1 MKAIFKRE
9 FNSYFTSPI
18 GYIFLGCS
26 LIFAGIVFY
35 AANLAVQSPD
45 MSSFFSMLIY
55 LYIFVTPVLTMR
67 LISDDRRNK
76 TDQLLLTS
84 PVSVTSVVLGKFF
97 AAVALLGIF
106 LLILF
111 IYPLILQLYGT
122 IQLGYVINMFGG
134 YLLLGC
140 ALFSIGLFVSSLTE
154 SQVTAAIVTLLV
166 MLFMFFMINVLV
178 NYIGVPFI
186 AKAVSWFAIMNRF
199 TGFGLGYIDLSSVV
213 YYISITAVFVF
224 LTVQSIEKKRWI

>member
-1 MKAIFKRE
+1 M
-9 FNSYFTSPI
+9 
-18 GYIFLGCS
+18 
-26 LIFAGIVFY
+26 
-35 AANLAVQSPD
+35 
-45 MSSFFSMLIY
+45 
-55 LYIFVTPVLTMR
+55 
-67 LISDDRRNK
+67 
-76 TDQLLLTS
+76 
-84 PVSVTSVVLGKFF
+84 
-97 AAVALLGIF
+97 
-106 LLILF
+106 
-111 IYPLILQLYGT
+111 
-122 IQLGYVINMFGG
+122 
-134 YLLLGC
+134 LGC

-213 YYISITAVFVF
+213 YDISITAVFVF